1 MTQYR
6 LTAQVW
12 WQEID
17 RTVRCGECGAV
28 RGDELVERVK
38 HHRGDIVDVTGSEE
52 ARLLAAGALGSLD
65 KPKAP
70 QPGSAAEAAASAV
83 TAANSAAEGAAQA
96 ASAAGAAEESR
107 TNAEEAVGVKR
118 PPQVAPKADWEN
130 YVVAAGL
137 ATREEVADMSKADL
151 IALTK

>member
-6 LTAQVW
+6 LAAQVW
-12 WQEID
+12 WQEVD

-52 ARLLAAGALGSLD
+52 ARLLAAGALEPLD

-70 QPGSAAEAAASAV
+70 QSVS
-83 TAANSAAEGAAQA
+83 AANSAAEGAAR
-96 ASAAGAAEESR
+96 AAEESR